1 MANGLCEWRW
11 PYRPTYMAPVIVAL
25 LTLSWPELASAER
38 STFATYGFGRGLTSV
53 EGTSLAHDRAGS
65 LLVSTEHGVFTYDGR
80 HFVNLGPEQGLPS
93 GGEVFSV
100 ALTSNGRVAVW
111 YPAEIYVSDTPST
124 RSRPASSLYF
134 HPLSHP
140 GVSFY
145 SERPHQMAAW
155 GSGFVFLAGDATI
168 RIVLPS
174 TGPARAESMPYDQEE
189 RAALKGAMTVFAEAG
204 HLWET
209 FEDGRICAADPGAV
223 RCYAGRDGLAQGPWV
238 DLVAEDGGRV
248 MARSTTD
255 VATFDPRTRRW
266 SSSTLPDQGGRYEAY
281 QLDLGL
287 YRTPDGKLITQ
298 SVHGLDVLNAQGWT
312 ELTVAEGAPAGTIVS
327 AMTDGAGQLW
337 FHVLGRGLVRWVGYG
352 QWDTLEK
359 ADGLS
364 DGYPWETVR
373 SGDGSLWVTTD
384 DGVDRVTGQGEL
396 RHVSQIFPGSSYALA
411 VTTRGDVWAGQGG
424 KGAQVIDPISGS
436 VVVMAM
442 PAVETI
448 VPVNH
453 HIWIGTTEGLYAVDD
468 NAGPPFHP
476 VLIKP
481 LKTPINGI
489 KPDGRGGIYYLCG
502 NALHHLHQDNTDV
515 ALEGTKFPNN
525 VEPHS
530 LVFGPDGTLW
540 VGGVGGLFRLTLR
553 DDHVQSSTSIPTED
567 IASNSVTTLMVDH
580 RGWIWI
586 GTDQGL
592 SVYDGQRWVTI
603 DADQGLLS
611 NDVNENGIREDPDG
625 SVWMTTSRGVSH
637 LRDPASLFTDHPLDI
652 TIPEARIGTRLVDAG
667 KVPYN
672 HDPLV
677 VELATPNYGE
687 RPVLFQYR
695 LSDVDGGWVSS
706 SSDRI
711 RYPFVPPGRHVLT
724 VLANDLL
731 THRQSRATDL
741 VIDVAYP
748 WWRQW
753 WAEGLW
759 STCVLIVLY
768 GGMRLR
774 YRAMYL
780 RQAELRKHIAEA
792 TAHIRHQAAHDQ
804 LTGLLI
810 RSEVERR
817 LAATLGEGN
826 AKQQLV
832 VALLDVDHFKRIND
846 SYGHLGGDEVLRSLG
861 SIVRRS
867 LRDDELAGRYG
878 GEEILL
884 VLDDSDEFAA
894 ERVLNLH
901 LAIRHDTFKA
911 GRRPIAVTCSIGV
924 AWASKGDSWETLIG
938 RADSALYEAKN
949 AGRDRVVESRSP
961 DARQPGSRKVA
972 SKPHGTMH

>member
-1 MANGLCEWRW
+1 MS
-11 PYRPTYMAPVIVAL
+11 MAPAVIVL
-25 LTLSWPELASAER
+25 LVVLWPSSASAER
-38 STFATYGFGRGLTSV
+38 STFATYGSEQGLSSV
-53 EGTSLAHDRAGS
+53 EGTSLTQDRAGN
-65 LLVSTEHGVFTYDGR
+65 LLVSSEHGVFAYDGR

-93 GGEVFSV
+93 GGEVYSV
-100 ALTSNGRVAVW
+100 VLASNGRVAVQ
-111 YPAEIYVSDTPST
+111 YPGEIYVSDVPST
-124 RSRPASSLYF
+124 SSRPVSSLHF

-140 GVSFY
+140 GINFY
-145 SERPHQMAAW
+145 SERPHQIAAW

-168 RIVLPS
+168 RIVVPLV
-174 TGPARAESMPYDQEE
+174 GPALVESMPYDQEE
-189 RAALKGAMTVFAEAG
+189 RASLKEAVTVFSEAG
-204 HLWET
+204 HLWEA
-209 FEDGRICAADPGAV
+209 FKDGRICAADPGAV
-223 RCYAGRDGLAQGPWV
+223 RCYATPDGLAQGPWV
-238 DLVAEDGGRV
+238 DLVADANGRV
-248 MARSTTD
+248 MARSLLD
-255 VATFDPRTRRW
+255 VATFDPRTRHW
-266 SSSTLPDQGGRYEAY
+266 SSSTLPDQGGRYMAY
-281 QLDLGL
+281 HSDLGL
-287 YRTPDGKLITQ
+287 YRTLDGKVITQ
-298 SVHGLDVLNAQGWT
+298 SVQGLDVLGAQGWT

-352 QWDTLEK
+352 HWDTIEK

-364 DGYPWETVR
+364 DGYPWQTAQ
-373 SGDGSLWVTTD
+373 SSDGSLWVTTD
-384 DGVDRVTGQGEL
+384 DGVDKVTGQDAL
-396 RHVSQIFPGSSYALA
+396 RHVSQVFPASSYALA
-411 VTTRGDVWAGQGG
+411 ITSRGDVWTGYSNEGVR
-424 KGAQVIDPISGS
+424 VIDPVSGS
-436 VVVMAM
+436 VFVMAM
-442 PAVETI
+442 PAVNTI
-448 VPVNH
+448 VPVDH
-453 HIWIGTTEGLYAVDD
+453 HILIGTMAGLYAVDD
-468 NAGPPFHP
+468 SAGPPFHP
-476 VLIKP
+476 VLVKA
-481 LKTPINGI
+481 LKTPINSI
-489 KPDGRGGIYYLCG
+489 RPDGHDGIYYLCG
-502 NALHHLHQDNTDV
+502 NTLHHLRRDNTDTI
-515 ALEGTKFPNN
+515 LETEFPSSF
-525 VEPHS
+525 EPLS
-530 LVFGPDGTLW
+530 MVFGPDKALW
-540 VGGVGGLFRLTLR
+540 VGGAGALFRLTLR
-553 DDHVQSSTSIPTED
+553 DDHVLSSTLITTED
-567 IASNSVTTLMVDH
+567 ISSNSVTALMTDH
-580 RGWIWI
+580 RGWIWV
-586 GTDQGL
+586 GTDQGV
-592 SVYDGQRWVTI
+592 SVYDGQRWVTT
-603 DADQGLLS
+603 DAGQGLLS
-611 NDVNENGIREDPDG
+611 NDINEDGIREDPDG

-637 LRDPASLFTDHPLDI
+637 LHDPASLFADHSLNI
-652 TIPEARIGTRLVDAG
+652 TIPEAHLGTRPIDASRI
-667 KVPYN
+667 PYN
-672 HDPLV
+672 HDALM

-768 GGMRLR
+768 GGMRFR
-774 YRAMYL
+774 YRTMYL

-817 LAATLGEGN
+817 LAETLGEGN

-949 AGRDRVVESRSP
+949 AGRDRVVESRLH
-961 DARQPGSRKVA
+961 DARQPGPRKVA
-972 SKPHGTMH
+972 SKPHGKMH